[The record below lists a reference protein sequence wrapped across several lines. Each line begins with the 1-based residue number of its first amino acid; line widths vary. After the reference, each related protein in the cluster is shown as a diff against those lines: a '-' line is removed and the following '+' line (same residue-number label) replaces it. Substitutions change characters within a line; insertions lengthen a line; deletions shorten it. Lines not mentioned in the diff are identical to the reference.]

1 MANGYHKTIAVFSPD
16 NYYLSN
22 CSWKRALTL
31 LKANK
36 AVRVNATTIRLKQSK
51 QDRIRIKHNIIAEAK
66 RICYICNRKIPE
78 DEIAT
83 IDHVIP
89 RSRDAKA
96 DIPNNM
102 RCCCEK
108 CNNDKGNMTISEYVE
123 HIKHNRNKYQYISDN
138 RLLYLENFSK
148 YYEDE
153 YKNNFIMTKKKQQ
166 FNNYKKS
173 WKRGKR

>member
-1 MANGYHKTIAVFSPD
+1 
-16 NYYLSN
+16 
-22 CSWKRALTL
+22 
-31 LKANK
+31 
-36 AVRVNATTIRLKQSK
+36 
-51 QDRIRIKHNIIAEAK
+51 
-66 RICYICNRKIPE
+66 
-78 DEIAT
+78 
-83 IDHVIP
+83 
-89 RSRDAKA
+89 
-96 DIPNNM
+96 M

-123 HIKHNRNKYQYISDN
+123 YIKHNRNKYQYISDN

-173 WKRGKR
+173 WKRGKK